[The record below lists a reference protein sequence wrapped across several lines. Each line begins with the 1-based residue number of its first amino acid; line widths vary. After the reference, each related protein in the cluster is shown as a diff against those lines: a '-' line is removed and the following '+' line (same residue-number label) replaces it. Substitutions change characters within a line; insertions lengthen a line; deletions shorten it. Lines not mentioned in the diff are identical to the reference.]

1 VGSTIRSPKRVGAIV
16 VGVMLLIA
24 ASGAFW
30 AWRPWDARMGSG
42 PAARALQVRLHA
54 KQPYR
59 CEPADVNAPLKNA
72 DYFCAPTGS
81 SGLAGYWVATDRNHI
96 TEIQPAG

>member
-16 VGVMLLIA
+16 VGFMLLIA
-24 ASGAFW
+24 GFGAVW
-30 AWRPWDARMGSG
+30 AWRPWDARMGTG
-42 PAARALQVRLHA
+42 PAARALQARLHV
-54 KQPYR
+54 KVRYR
-59 CEPADVNAPLKNA
+59 CEPADANAPLKGA

-81 SGLAGYWVATDRNHI
+81 SGLAGYWVATDRHHI